1 MPLLFQQ
8 GQAYDTASTV
18 ARGARQTQDKR
29 LAAHDAF
36 LSQGTYHTCVVA
48 VVLFGRFKRHRLLGV
63 RSL

>member
-8 GQAYDTASTV
+8 GRAYDTASTV
-18 ARGARQTQDKR
+18 ALVARQNQEKR

-36 LSQGTYHTCVVA
+36 LSQGAYHTCMVA